1 MPKINA
7 KYELPTLPCKLFEAR
22 LSPKFTVAY
31 INVFNT
37 TVVHSL
43 YIYNHIFMLGHWS
56 LFTTQN

>member
-56 LFTTQN
+56 